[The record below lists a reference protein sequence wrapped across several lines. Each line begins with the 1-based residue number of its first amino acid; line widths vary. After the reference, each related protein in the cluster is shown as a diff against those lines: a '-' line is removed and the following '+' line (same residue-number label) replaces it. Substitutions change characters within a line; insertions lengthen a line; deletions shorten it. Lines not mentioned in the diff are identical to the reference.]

1 MRELTIVLGGG
12 AHVGYP
18 PHLYFLLDE
27 RNCGM
32 NMFPKVQD
40 LTAVRNGKGYITGK
54 LTYRHDVFRY
64 LREDTL
70 CLITNSV
77 GAVFR
82 AAEELGWKP
91 RRNKSSDDENSG
103 EFQQFKNLQ
112 DAMDTFKNNPRSI
125 RKFKEADDD
134 LKAEDNIGRDI
145 NFNVTGDFLDISRF
159 LEDDPE
165 CFGVA
170 VNGNPSSL
178 RINIIYNA
186 NAVSYVTREALN
198 HKQARLL
205 ELVDWFESR
214 NVRCRIVSFASTQC
228 AHMEILIKG
237 FEDSVNMNDIAIVG
251 HSDFLRRVCF
261 LVDEQSDN
269 WESGYGTPR
278 HFSEVM
284 SQKYVA
290 DADDGLTIYIDDQ
303 STSNIEDINLAFD
316 NTKQKVADVISSP
329 EKRDFSRVYM
339 VQL

>member
-1 MRELTIVLGGG
+1 
-12 AHVGYP
+12 
-18 PHLYFLLDE
+18 
-27 RNCGM
+27 M
-32 NMFPKVQD
+32 NMFPKVKD
-40 LTAVRNGKGYITGK
+40 LTAVRNGKGYVTGK

-70 CLITNSV
+70 CLITDSV

-82 AAEELGWKP
+82 AANELGWKP
-91 RRNKSSDDENSG
+91 RHNKSSDDDRSG
-103 EFQQFKNLQ
+103 EFQEFNNLQ
-112 DAMDTFKNNPRSI
+112 EALDTFTTNPRSI
-125 RKFKEADDD
+125 RKFKAAEDD
-134 LKAEDNIGRDI
+134 LKAQDNIGRDI
-145 NFNVTGDFLDISRF
+145 QFDVTGDFLDVSRF

-186 NAVSYVTREALN
+186 NAVSYVTKDALN
-198 HKQARLL
+198 HKQAKLL

-214 NVRCRIVSFASTQC
+214 NVRCQIVSYSSTQC
-228 AHMEILIKG
+228 GHMEILVKG
-237 FEDSVNMNDIAIVG
+237 FEDAVNMNDIAVVG
-251 HSDFLRRVCF
+251 HSDFLRRVIF
-261 LVDEQSDN
+261 LVDEQSDT
-269 WESGYGTPR
+269 WESGYGSPR
-278 HFSEVM
+278 RFSEVM
-284 SQKYVA
+284 SETYVA

-303 STSNIEDINLAFD
+303 STSDIEEIDTAFN